1 MGFLETAIAVSPDC
15 PGAVCRIT
23 SQVSWLIA
31 LSLFCL
37 MANAQQPEPRP
48 TVTRATD
55 LVLEYPS
62 RVPLGTDVVFKRKTS
77 ATGMA
82 LVQAGVQVR
91 VFRLDEGDARPK
103 ALTSVG
109 DCEVYLT
116 KVYPLE
122 RSSDGGLRFVSLNQG
137 WINLS
142 NSGRSTK
149 DTGWFLV
156 FEQVGAQ
163 HEQFRIKT
171 IDAPAYFATGFAVT
185 VFDNGSIPF
194 PLIQA
199 EYESRQR
206 RAVSLY
212 EEVDAKDGRVP
223 CYSYK
228 QLRVSLET
236 QDLLAFGDVDRCL
249 SADLDAM

>member
-1 MGFLETAIAVSPDC
+1 MRCLQTAIAVSPDC
-15 PGAVCRIT
+15 QGAACGIT
-23 SQVSWLIA
+23 GQVSCLIA
-31 LSLFCL
+31 LSLCCL
-37 MANAQQPEPRP
+37 IANAQQPEPRP

-77 ATGMA
+77 ATGMT
-82 LVQAGVQVR
+82 LVKAGVQVR
-91 VFRLDEGDARPK
+91 VFRLDEGDDRPK

-116 KVYPLE
+116 SVYPLE
-122 RSSDGGLRFVSLNQG
+122 LSSDGSLRFVSLNQG

-142 NSGRSTK
+142 NSGKSTK

-163 HEQFRIKT
+163 YEQFRLKT
-171 IDAPAYFATGFAVT
+171 IDSPAYFATGFAVT

-199 EYESRQR
+199 EYERRKR

-212 EEVDAKDGRVP
+212 EQVDAKDGRVP

-228 QLRVSLET
+228 QLRASLEA
-236 QDLLAFGDVDRCL
+236 QDLLAFGDVERCL
-249 SADLDAM
+249 STDLDAM